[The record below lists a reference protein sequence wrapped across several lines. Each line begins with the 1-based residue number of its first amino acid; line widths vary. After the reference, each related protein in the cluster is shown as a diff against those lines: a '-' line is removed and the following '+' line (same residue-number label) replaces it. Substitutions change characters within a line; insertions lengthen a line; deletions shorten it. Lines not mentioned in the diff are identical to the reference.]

1 MFARVLRILSNMSDD
16 TITASMPIFPEVQM
30 NIVTPKAPV
39 TGTVVK
45 SEVCLKGGRK
55 SASFV
60 RHVEID
66 ISGTPLE
73 GQCRSG
79 QSFGII
85 APGVDAKGKPHKV
98 RLYSLASPTCGE
110 DGEGKVISTTPKRVI
125 DEFTPQ
131 KDGDD
136 PESHELFLG
145 VCSNYVCDLQVGDK
159 VQVTGPSGKRF
170 LLPVEHDKH
179 DYIFMATGTG
189 IAPFRSMCKDLFENP
204 SGPTTSQVH
213 VVMGTPYTTDLLYDD
228 FFCELEKKY
237 ENFHYHKA
245 VSREKQSD
253 GSRGLYVGQLV
264 EREYDETFGPIL
276 QSSRGLMY
284 MCGLIGMQF
293 GIYQLFAKMGIT
305 EAYMTIKDDLKDVGF
320 KDWDR
325 EQMRRYIRPTHRMM
339 IEVY

>member
-1 MFARVLRILSNMSDD
+1 MSDD
-16 TITASMPIFPEVQM
+16 TITASMPIFPEVKM

-55 SASFV
+55 SAGFV

-73 GQCRSG
+73 GQCRAG
-79 QSFGII
+79 QSFGIV

-136 PESHELFLG
+136 PEKHELFLG

-189 IAPFRSMCKDLFENP
+189 IAPFRSMCKDLFEHP

-213 VVMGTPYTTDLLYDD
+213 VVMGTPYTTDLLYDE
-228 FFCELEKKY
+228 FFCELEEKY

-245 VSREKQSD
+245 VSREKQTD

-264 EREYDETFGPIL
+264 GQKYDEVFGPIL
-276 QSSRGLMY
+276 SSDRGLMY
-284 MCGLIGMQF
+284 MCGLVGMQF
-293 GIYQLFAKMGIT
+293 GIYQLFAEKQIT
-305 EAYMTIKDDLKDVGF
+305 DAYMTIKDELKDVCF
-320 KDWDR
+320 SDWDR
-325 EQMRRYIRPTHRMM
+325 EQMRRYIKPTHRMM
-339 IEVY
+339 VEVY